1 MWLILNT
8 VFWVI
13 TATPALRPL
22 PTMGL
27 LITSFEHFQGRL
39 FFAENVRSLREI
51 ILLASTPG
59 GIHQVLVLG
68 ESLTVLESVF

>member
-1 MWLILNT
+1 
-8 VFWVI
+8 
-13 TATPALRPL
+13 
-22 PTMGL
+22 MGL

-39 FFAENVRSLREI
+39 LFAENVRSFRKI

-68 ESLTVLESVF
+68 ESLAVLESVFEGDGAFSRETSLIYFLLKIG